1 LLYFQERNS
10 FLINSEIFLVKI
22 EDKWSVKSSEKS
34 AKIFPQV
41 FAIKF
46 DALFQTTIKS
56 ASSFVSFKYEFTFFI
71 TFILYHQQ
79 SHLFEVII
87 TAKVFFQFLGVENI
101 GNSLKCSST
110 LKNTFNISSTKSL
123 FSKAKS

>member
-1 LLYFQERNS
+1 M
-10 FLINSEIFLVKI
+10 
-22 EDKWSVKSSEKS
+22 KSSEKS

-46 DALFQTTIKS
+46 DALFQITIKS

-71 TFILYHQQ
+71 TFTLYPPQ

-87 TAKVFFQFLGVENI
+87 TAKVFFQFLGAENI
-101 GNSLKCSST
+101 GKSFKYSST
-110 LKNTFNISSTKSL
+110 FKNIFNISSTKFL